1 MIRALSAS
9 WAPGTT
15 RNRFSFTALSMIW
28 RKLAGIERLRDCGY
42 GRQASPAAPNTS
54 AVYPPRPAPKHE
66 RNESWSGCVIFVA
79 VDIGGTFTDLIGFD
93 DETQTFVQAKS
104 LTTPAGLTQGV
115 INCLKES
122 GIDAGRIDELIH
134 GSTTAIN
141 TLIERKGAKTA
152 LLVTRGTR
160 DVYLIGRGNRPEA
173 YNLFFHRHQ
182 PLVPRRLTH
191 EAQERL
197 LASGDVDTP
206 LKKSRVAA
214 ACRALAAEGVEAVA
228 VCFLHSYIN
237 PEHERIAGEMI
248 RKAMPGVYL
257 SLSHEILREYREF
270 ERMSTTVVNA
280 YIGPKVGGYVKSLKS
295 SLGGIGFKGD
305 LSIMRSN
312 GGVMTPEVA
321 TERPVAM
328 MESGPVGGIIASA
341 QVGIALG
348 FQNVIS
354 FDMGGTT
361 AKASLI
367 RAGEPTL
374 APGYYVGGYAS
385 GHPVMLPMI
394 DVVEVGAGGG
404 SIAWRDDIGA
414 LKVGPQSAGADPGPI
429 CYRGG
434 GAEPTITDANVVLGR
449 LDPDNFLGGTMK
461 LDADAARRGIKEKI
475 ADPLKLDV
483 IVAAQAI
490 VDIAVNKMSL
500 AVREVSVAKGY
511 DPRDFA
517 LVASGGAGPLHV
529 CAIAR
534 ELYIPT
540 VIVPLFPS
548 HFSAL
553 GMLLADE
560 RHDFPRTAFAD
571 LASVDFAK
579 LVKVHDEMVADAKAS
594 LRHARSAQ
602 HQIHLDLRYMGQEFT
617 LQVPVTLDQLKRGD
631 RKGIRTAFD
640 ELYELRY
647 AHHSPEEPVEMVNI
661 RLGAIG
667 KRPRLNFPRL
677 ASGGTAAP
685 ASEHEAYFT
694 SAAKPLAAKIYR
706 RPDLSAGAEITGPA
720 LIQEHGTTTVLFEN
734 DRCRVAPSGE
744 LIITMGAVR

>member
-1 MIRALSAS
+1 M
-9 WAPGTT
+9 
-15 RNRFSFTALSMIW
+15 
-28 RKLAGIERLRDCGY
+28 
-42 GRQASPAAPNTS
+42 
-54 AVYPPRPAPKHE
+54 
-66 RNESWSGCVIFVA
+66 
-79 VDIGGTFTDLIGFD
+79 
-93 DETQTFVQAKS
+93 
-104 LTTPAGLTQGV
+104 
-115 INCLKES
+115 
-122 GIDAGRIDELIH
+122 
-134 GSTTAIN
+134 
-141 TLIERKGAKTA
+141 
-152 LLVTRGTR
+152 VTRGTR
-160 DVYLIGRGNRPEA
+160 DVYIIGRGNRPEA

-182 PLVPRRLTH
+182 PLVSRRHDAARSTSGCSRSGEVH
-191 EAQERL
+191 E
-197 LASGDVDTP
+197 P
-206 LKKSRVAA
+206 LKKASVAA
-214 ACRALAAEGVEAVA
+214 ACKALKAEGVEAVA
-228 VCFLHSYIN
+228 VCFLHAYAN
-237 PEHERIAGEMI
+237 PEHERIAGAMI
-248 RKAMPGVYL
+248 RKAMPDVYL
-257 SLSHEILREYREF
+257 SLSHDILREYREF

-341 QVGIALG
+341 QVGLALG
-348 FQNVIS
+348 FPNVIS

-367 RAGEPTL
+367 REGEPTL

-434 GAEPTITDANVVLGR
+434 GTEPTITDANVVLGR

-461 LDADAARRGIKEKI
+461 LDADGARRGIKEKI

-483 IVAAQAI
+483 IAAAQAI
-490 VDIAVNKMSL
+490 VDIAINKMSL

-560 RHDFPRTAFAD
+560 RHDFTRTVYSD
-571 LASVDFAK
+571 LASVDFGK
-579 LVKVHDEMVADAKAS
+579 LVTVHDEMVKEAKAQPAPRQERACTRSISTCATWARSSRCRCRSTLEQLKTRRPQGDPHRVRRALRAS
-594 LRHARSAQ
+594 LRAPFAGRAGGDGQHPARRHRQAAEAQ
-602 HQIHLDLRYMGQEFT
+602 RSRALR
-617 LQVPVTLDQLKRGD
+617 R
-631 RKGIRTAFD
+631 
-640 ELYELRY
+640 
-647 AHHSPEEPVEMVNI
+647 
-661 RLGAIG
+661 
-667 KRPRLNFPRL
+667 
-677 ASGGTAAP
+677 AA
-685 ASEHEAYFT
+685 A
-694 SAAKPLAAKIYR
+694 R
-706 RPDLSAGAEITGPA
+706 
-720 LIQEHGTTTVLFEN
+720 
-734 DRCRVAPSGE
+734 APSGE
-744 LIITMGAVR
+744 RAGVFHLGQQAAHRQGLSPRGLGRRRARSPARR

>member
-1 MIRALSAS
+1 M
-9 WAPGTT
+9 
-15 RNRFSFTALSMIW
+15 
-28 RKLAGIERLRDCGY
+28 
-42 GRQASPAAPNTS
+42 
-54 AVYPPRPAPKHE
+54 
-66 RNESWSGCVIFVA
+66 
-79 VDIGGTFTDLIGFD
+79 
-93 DETQTFVQAKS
+93 
-104 LTTPAGLTQGV
+104 
-115 INCLKES
+115 
-122 GIDAGRIDELIH
+122 
-134 GSTTAIN
+134 
-141 TLIERKGAKTA
+141 
-152 LLVTRGTR
+152 
-160 DVYLIGRGNRPEA
+160 
-173 YNLFFHRHQ
+173 
-182 PLVPRRLTH
+182 
-191 EAQERL
+191 
-197 LASGDVDTP
+197 
-206 LKKSRVAA
+206 
-214 ACRALAAEGVEAVA
+214 
-228 VCFLHSYIN
+228 CFLHAYAN
-237 PEHERIAGEMI
+237 PEHERIAGAMI
-248 RKAMPGVYL
+248 KKAMPGVYL
-257 SLSHEILREYREF
+257 SLSHDILREYREF

-341 QVGIALG
+341 QVGMALG
-348 FQNVIS
+348 FANVIS

-434 GAEPTITDANVVLGR
+434 GTEPTITDANVVLGR

-490 VDIAVNKMSL
+490 VDISINKMSL

-560 RHDFPRTAFAD
+560 RHDFTRTVYSDSGQRRFRQARRRARRHGEGRHGQPAPRQECAHTRSISICATW
-571 LASVDFAK
+571 
-579 LVKVHDEMVADAKAS
+579 
-594 LRHARSAQ
+594 ARSSRFRCRSRSISSSAASARRSAPRST
-602 HQIHLDLRYMGQEFT
+602 ISTSFATRT
-617 LQVPVTLDQLKRGD
+617 
-631 RKGIRTAFD
+631 IRPTSRWRWSTSGSAP
-640 ELYELRY
+640 
-647 AHHSPEEPVEMVNI
+647 S
-661 RLGAIG
+661 
-667 KRPRLNFPRL
+667 
-677 ASGGTAAP
+677 ASGR
-685 ASEHEAYFT
+685 S
-694 SAAKPLAAKIYR
+694 
-706 RPDLSAGAEITGPA
+706 
-720 LIQEHGTTTVLFEN
+720 
-734 DRCRVAPSGE
+734 
-744 LIITMGAVR
+744 